1 MAIPWL
7 TVLKLV
13 PWGEVINKAPVLA
26 DGAKKLWKT
35 VAKKSPAAE
44 LADANPLAANAA
56 ETPLPTGRS
65 PEAQAI
71 AALHARLAAVE
82 AAASDLHGQML
93 ASSELLKAMAE
104 QNTQLIKR
112 IEVNRIRILGLAAV
126 VLVLGIVLVLTLVR

>member
-35 VAKKSPAAE
+35 VAKKSPAEA
-44 LADANPLAANAA
+44 LADANAVAVNA
-56 ETPLPTGRS
+56 PTGQA
-65 PEAQAI
+65 PQAQAMTVLQVRV
-71 AALHARLAAVE
+71 ATLE
-82 AAASDLHGQML
+82 AATSDLHEQML
-93 ASSELLKAMAE
+93 ASSELIKALAE

-112 IEVNRIRILGLAAV
+112 IEVNRIRISWLAAV
-126 VLVLGIVLVLTLVR
+126 ALVLAIMLALTLVR